1 MQDFFKELMRRN
13 VARVALV
20 YMIVAWVTM
29 QVVDVM
35 FPALHVPEWAISI
48 TAALII
54 IGFPF
59 ALIFA
64 WAFEITPEGI
74 KKEKEVDRS
83 QSITTDTGRKLDFM
97 IIGALAIAVAFLL
110 VDKLILTESEDELG
124 QASNQA
130 QVVETPAKAP
140 EKSIAVLPFV
150 NMSGDIEN
158 EYFSEGLSEELLNV
172 LAKMPELKV
181 VGRTS
186 SFKFKGTNEDLRL
199 IGERL
204 GVAHVLEGSVRQSG
218 VKVRITAQLI
228 DTETGF
234 HLWSET
240 FDRELNDIFAIQ
252 DEISA
257 SVAAAL
263 KVTLFGNTGEKVVG
277 SRGTDRIEA
286 YDLYLR
292 GRYLREHISSD
303 NIQQSIAVLHEA
315 VALDPNYAA
324 AWAQLSLSQTRWTG
338 AFTESLQFAQGYA
351 VARRYAE
358 RALALDD
365 QLAEAH
371 IALAL
376 SQWVYDFDL
385 VASKATFLHALEL
398 EPNNIDALGWYG
410 AQMSMDGQRD
420 LALETLE
427 KAVELDPLSIPSIA
441 GLASALTIAG
451 RFDESMELQRHAL
464 DIDPGVARI
473 HGNIA
478 YNHLLQGNLADA
490 VAEYEKELVNW
501 VRDFGRILVLG
512 RTGEQDAW
520 AEALDEF
527 IREYGKKDAYQIAEI
542 YADAGDPEAA
552 FEWLETALKV
562 RDPGLVWIKTDAL
575 LAGLHDDPRWP
586 IFLDKVWNKN

>member
-1 MQDFFKELMRRN
+1 MRRN
-13 VARVALV
+13 VTRVALV
-20 YMIVAWVTM
+20 YIIVAWIAM

-35 FPALHVPEWAISI
+35 FPALHVPDWAISV

-74 KKEKEVDRS
+74 KREKEVDRS
-83 QSITTDTGRKLDFM
+83 QSIATTTGRKLDFM
-97 IIGALAIAVAFLL
+97 IIGALVIAVAFLL
-110 VDKLILTESEDELG
+110 FDKLALTGSEDEV
-124 QASNQA
+124 A
-130 QVVETPAKAP
+130 QVSAPDQAGVTPAGVP

-150 NMSGDIEN
+150 NMSGNIEN
-158 EYFSEGLSEELLNV
+158 EYFSDGLSEELLNV
-172 LAKMPELKV
+172 LARMPGLKV
-181 VGRTS
+181 TGRTS
-186 SFKFKGTNEDLRL
+186 SFQFKGENKDLRL
-199 IGERL
+199 IGKQL
-204 GVAHVLEGSVRQSG
+204 GVAYVLEGSVRQSG

-240 FDRELNDIFAIQ
+240 FDRELSDIFAIQ

-263 KVTLFGNTGEKVVG
+263 KVTLFGNTGEKVAG
-277 SRGTDRIEA
+277 SRGTDSIEA

-303 NIQQSIAVLHEA
+303 NIQQSIAVLREA
-315 VALDPNYAA
+315 VAIDPNYAA
-324 AWAQLSLSQTRWTG
+324 AWAQLSLSQARWTG
-338 AFTESLQFAQGYA
+338 FFTESLQFAQGYA
-351 VARRYAE
+351 IARRYAE

-371 IALAL
+371 IALAS

-385 VASKATFLHALEL
+385 VASKATFLRALEL

-420 LALETLE
+420 FALETLE
-427 KAVELDPLSIPSIA
+427 KAVELDPLSIFSIA

-451 RFDESMELQRHAL
+451 RFDESMELQRYAL
-464 DIDPGVARI
+464 KIDPGVARI
-473 HGNIA
+473 HGKIA

-490 VAEYEKELVNW
+490 VAEYEKEPVNW

-520 AEALDEF
+520 AAALDDF

-542 YADAGDPEAA
+542 YADAGDSDAA
-552 FEWLETALKV
+552 FEWLESALDV
-562 RDPGLVWIKTDAL
+562 RDPGLVWLKTDAL
-575 LAGLHDDPRWP
+575 LSSLHDDPRWQEL
-586 IFLDKVWNKN
+586 LDKVWNGNFDPAPEI

>member
-1 MQDFFKELMRRN
+1 MRRN
-13 VARVALV
+13 VTRVALV
-20 YMIVAWVTM
+20 YIIVAWIAM

-35 FPALHVPEWAISI
+35 FPALHVPDWAISV

-74 KKEKEVDRS
+74 KREKEVDRS
-83 QSITTDTGRKLDFM
+83 QSIATTTGRKLDFM
-97 IIGALAIAVAFLL
+97 IIGALVIAVAFLL
-110 VDKLILTESEDELG
+110 FDKLALTGSEDEV
-124 QASNQA
+124 A
-130 QVVETPAKAP
+130 QVSAPDQAGVTPAGVP

-150 NMSGDIEN
+150 NMSGNIEN
-158 EYFSEGLSEELLNV
+158 EYFSDGLSEELLNV
-172 LAKMPELKV
+172 LARMPGLKV
-181 VGRTS
+181 TGRTS
-186 SFKFKGTNEDLRL
+186 SFQFKGENKDLRL
-199 IGERL
+199 IGKQL
-204 GVAHVLEGSVRQSG
+204 GVAYVLEGSVRQSG

-228 DTETGF
+228 DAETGF

-240 FDRELNDIFAIQ
+240 FDRELSDIFAIQ

-277 SRGTDRIEA
+277 SRGTDSIEA

-303 NIQQSIAVLHEA
+303 NIQQSIAVLREA
-315 VALDPNYAA
+315 VAIDPNYAA
-324 AWAQLSLSQTRWTG
+324 AWAQLSLSQARWTG
-338 AFTESLQFAQGYA
+338 TYTESLQFAQGYA
-351 VARRYAE
+351 IARRYAE

-385 VASKATFLHALEL
+385 VASKATFLRALEL

-420 LALETLE
+420 FALETLE
-427 KAVELDPLSIPSIA
+427 KAVELDPLSIFSIA

-464 DIDPGVARI
+464 KIDPGVARI

-490 VAEYEKELVNW
+490 VAEYEKEPVNW

-520 AEALDEF
+520 AAALDEF

-552 FEWLETALKV
+552 FEWLERALEV
-562 RDPGLVWIKTDAL
+562 RDPGLVWLKTDAL
-575 LAGLHDDPRWP
+575 LSSLHDDPRWQE
-586 IFLDKVWNKN
+586 FSDKVWNGNSNPAPEI